1 MRGSYENHMRSYE
14 PDEQTRAKK
23 SKINW
28 YELAPPRIQVWN
40 WEVLRVG
47 THEHHMPDKA
57 NKQSE
62 NGTKFNKSGIE
73 HTKSGVQV
81 SLAFWPS
88 DNFFTPDLIDKP
100 LANPEKKKN
109 REKYRW
115 SMRSIA
121 FYLNSPSSQP
131 FITFPTPISVWRGD
145 PLEYARTRSTNCS
158 ASDVKHG

>member
-47 THEHHMPDKA
+47 THEHRMPDKA

-62 NGTKFNKSGIE
+62 NRTKFNKSGNE

-81 SLAFWPS
+81 NLAFWPS
-88 DNFFTPDLIDKP
+88 DNFFTPDLIDKS
-100 LANPEKKKN
+100 LANPKKK
-109 REKYRW
+109 RKKKEKNIDEVW
-115 SMRSIA
+115 EASRSI
-121 FYLNSPSSQP
+121 
-131 FITFPTPISVWRGD
+131 
-145 PLEYARTRSTNCS
+145 
-158 ASDVKHG
+158 